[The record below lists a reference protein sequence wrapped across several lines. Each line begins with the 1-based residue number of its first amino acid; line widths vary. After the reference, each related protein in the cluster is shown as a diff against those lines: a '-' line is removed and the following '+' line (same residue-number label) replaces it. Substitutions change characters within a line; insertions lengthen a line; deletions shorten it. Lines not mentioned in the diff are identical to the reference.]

1 MLRVI
6 YHTVIKLDWYI
17 FVKDKLAN
25 MRQVQTTY
33 RVLIAQVFP
42 KRALIKP
49 NLYLAICLL
58 EYKILSITRV
68 AYPRFYA
75 IREHG
80 TL

>member
-6 YHTVIKLDWYI
+6 YHTVIKLGLVHFYERQ
-17 FVKDKLAN
+17 AN